1 MLNDKELYRE
11 LGSLTKR
18 KEDWRASIA
27 YVGALLDVGANNDS
41 PSPKITAKALWLLGE
56 MGLLYPEETAPY
68 VEKIASFLDSQEDLL
83 REFLNTFFHEKSYF
97 SKNIVSL
104 PQQIIN
110 KYYYEYRARH

>member
-11 LGSLTKR
+11 LGALTKR
-18 KEDWRASIA
+18 KEDWQGNIA
-27 YVGALLDVGANNDS
+27 YVGSLLEKH
-41 PSPKITAKALWLLGE
+41 SPKITAKALWLLGE
-56 MGLLYPEETAPY
+56 MGLLYPEEAAPY